1 MAAVVVTEVAGARQT
16 GGCTVFAVWGR
27 DRDWARVWPPTPASR
42 RLELSRPVTALAGS
56 AAASSQGQA
65 CNKPGQDPDI
75 RIGHKFTPRL
85 RPEDASS
92 RKFTES
98 RLVSGVRGVC
108 LENVPYWGSQ
118 YRSGRGNIAT
128 TTHYPPRRTVPQNT
142 DTPLPPTPRQPPPP
156 GCHQDVAGGEGG
168 LDTADGS
175 LVQ

>member
-98 RLVSGVRGVC
+98 PLVSGVRGVC

-142 DTPLPPTPRQPPPP
+142 DTPLPPTPRQPPPWLSS
-156 GCHQDVAGGEGG
+156 GCWWW
-168 LDTADGS
+168 
-175 LVQ
+175 

>member
-85 RPEDASS
+85 RLEDASS
-92 RKFTES
+92 RRFTES
-98 RLVSGVRGVC
+98 PLVSGVRGVC
-108 LENVPYWGSQ
+108 
-118 YRSGRGNIAT
+118 GRMYPTGVYNIGLAGGIS
-128 TTHYPPRRTVPQNT
+128 P
-142 DTPLPPTPRQPPPP
+142 PLPTTRPDVRSPKTQTPPCPPPASAPPP